1 MGDLIS
7 LAHHCDERRPSWE
20 RAAHRQE
27 LRPPLG
33 GEGARPQGRPPGHVE
48 LPRQWQP
55 PSPEARRPVT
65 FYFDL
70 ASPFTYLAAERVD
83 GMLGDARWSP
93 ASGEVLSRHDPW
105 REAIARD
112 AAERRAAQ
120 LRMPLVWPER
130 PAEDARGAM
139 RAAVHAADQGRGAAF
154 VVAASRLAF
163 CGGFDLD
170 DPDVLAEAAAAASIG
185 LEECL
190 EAARDRRIDA
200 ALETNAHCLLAAG
213 VHRLPAVQVGQTIF
227 AGEQRL
233 AEAAA
238 FARIAPPDR
247 GARARSTAR

>member
-7 LAHHCDERRPSWE
+7 LAHHCDERRPSWK

-185 LEECL
+185 MEECL